1 MSSRPIRHWLT
12 GSSLLTGSLLAFLVS
27 VGTVAFSPLAAQTQS
42 AQAHEELTRKTKT
55 KVAPVYPDVARR
67 MSITGT
73 VKVLV
78 VVAPNGN
85 LKSTK
90 VVGGHPLL
98 VNAAMDAI
106 KRWKFEPAPEESTGI
121 VEFKFQPQD

>member
-1 MSSRPIRHWLT
+1 MSSRTIRQW
-12 GSSLLTGSLLAFLVS
+12 LTGSLLGLITLA
-27 VGTVAFSPLAAQTQS
+27 GTAAFSPLAAQTQS
-42 AQAHEELTRKTKT
+42 AQAHEELTRKTRT
-55 KVAPVYPDVARR
+55 RVAPVYPDVARR

-85 LKSTK
+85 LRSTK

-106 KRWKFEPAPEESTGI
+106 KKWRFEPAPEESTGI

>member
-1 MSSRPIRHWLT
+1 MSSRTIRVWVAT
-12 GSSLLTGSLLAFLVS
+12 SLLTFLVAS
-27 VGTVAFSPLAAQTQS
+27 VFHPLCAQTNSPQTE
-42 AQAHEELTRKTKT
+42 EELTRKART
-55 KVAPVYPDVARR
+55 KVAPVYPDIARR

-78 VVAPNGN
+78 VVARNGA

-121 VEFKFQPQD
+121 VEFKFQPQE

>member
-1 MSSRPIRHWLT
+1 VSSRTIRVWVAT
-12 GSSLLTGSLLAFLVS
+12 SLLTFLSLEVAS
-27 VGTVAFSPLAAQTQS
+27 VFHPLRAQTNSPQTE
-42 AQAHEELTRKTKT
+42 EELTRKAKT
-55 KVAPVYPDVARR
+55 KVAPVYPDIARR

-78 VVAPNGN
+78 VVARNGA
-85 LKSTK
+85 LTSTK

-121 VEFKFQPQD
+121 VEFKFQPQE